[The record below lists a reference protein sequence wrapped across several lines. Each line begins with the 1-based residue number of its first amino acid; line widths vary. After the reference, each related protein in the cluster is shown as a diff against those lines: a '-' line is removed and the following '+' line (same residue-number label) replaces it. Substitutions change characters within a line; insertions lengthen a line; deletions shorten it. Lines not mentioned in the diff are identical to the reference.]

1 MSLRFRI
8 CLAAW
13 IAVVALA
20 AMSGQV
26 QAQDGAELTPIPD
39 TPAPALPPENA
50 VAVPLE
56 ADSSYAE
63 WTIEIVPAH
72 KVRDA
77 SEANSSVAAPADSG
91 QAAAGEGCPTCGHA
105 TANAADYTRI
115 YKSIPFNRAEYDVNP
130 SYRHDSAMEIL
141 TGNARHKTVVHHGTS
156 PKNQPVVVQPS
167 QPTIMPYPFDFIRPS
182 LRRNYYRFFPS
193 MNPYYNR
200 Y

>member
-13 IAVVALA
+13 MAVVALA

-26 QAQDGAELTPIPD
+26 RAQDGAELTPVPD
-39 TPAPALPPENA
+39 APLQ
-50 VAVPLE
+50 V
-56 ADSSYAE
+56 DSSYAE

-77 SEANSSVAAPADSG
+77 SEVDSAVAAPADSG
-91 QAAAGEGCPTCGHA
+91 QAAAGDGCSTCGHA

-156 PKNQPVVVQPS
+156 PKNQPVIVQPS
-167 QPTIMPYPFDFIRPS
+167 QPTVMPYPFDFIRPS

-200 Y
+200 F